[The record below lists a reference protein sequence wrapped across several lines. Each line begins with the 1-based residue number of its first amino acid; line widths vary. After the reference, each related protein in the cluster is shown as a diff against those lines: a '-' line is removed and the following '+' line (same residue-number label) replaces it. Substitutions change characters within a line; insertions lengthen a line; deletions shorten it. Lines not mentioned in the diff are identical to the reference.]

1 MADWRADV
9 DRRLDRIGLPPTRRA
24 DILEEVEA
32 FLQGRYEDFLA
43 DGYAPAEAR
52 RLALADLETDRFIFE
67 LSHIERRAP
76 AELPPIGSGRSTI
89 VANLWQDVR
98 HGLRA
103 IRRAPGFSA
112 VVIATLALGIGA
124 NAAIFSV
131 ADAVMLRP
139 YAYPDMERIVVINE
153 RTRSGQSLS
162 VAWPNFQDWRDQNQ
176 VFQHLGL
183 FRNAVV
189 NLTGSDRPERLISSV
204 TSSAVFGALGVAPS
218 IGRVFS
224 ASDDVPSAP
233 RVVIVSERLWRTRFD
248 ADPQMVGRAILLN
261 GEPHTVV
268 GVMPPEMRFPSRLTD
283 VWLPLGPVVPSLPTA
298 RGAHPGLIAVA
309 KMKPGVTLER
319 AVVDMDTIARR
330 LEQQYP
336 DSNSNLGVELTLY
349 FEQIVRNIRPTL
361 LTLLGAVAFVL
372 IIACANLANLLL
384 ARSERRQRELAVRRA
399 LGANRWRMVQQ
410 LLMESLLLAVIGG
423 AIGVVLASWLVN
435 LFVASG
441 PVTVP
446 RIDLVGVD
454 ARVVA
459 FSALVTI
466 ATGIF
471 FGLVPAL
478 RASAPDLRSTLNEV
492 GRGTLLVPARRL
504 RSALIV
510 AEVAL
515 ALMLLVGAGL
525 MIRSFARLM
534 SIEPGFDPA
543 NVVTMRLTLP
553 PAKYREQERWQ
564 AIHQDLV
571 ERVATLPGVTSAA
584 INSGI
589 PLEGGGSE
597 SGVRVEG
604 RPIPPVGTPGPMC
617 LFQTGSPDYFR
628 TMGIA
633 LVKGRYFDAR
643 DTASSSR
650 VAIIDE
656 TFVRTLFPGEDPIG
670 KRISFES
677 QGEDRTAV
685 QIWREV
691 VGVVR
696 HVRHYGL
703 AQGPPYVQV
712 YTPFAQLP
720 IWFERRR
727 PTMALFVRTTIAPE
741 RLTASVRE
749 RLASLDGDIP
759 VYGVQTMQTYLA
771 QNTEQPRLNVML
783 LGGLAALALILAT
796 LGVYGVVSYS
806 VAQRTQEIGVRMALG
821 ATRAHVLR
829 LVVGQASAVVL
840 LGVVLGLG
848 GALALASLL
857 QTLLFQ
863 VSARD
868 PVTFATVAV
877 VLAVIGFAATI
888 VPARRATQVDPL
900 VAIREA

>member
-1 MADWRADV
+1 MVDWRIAV
-9 DRRLDRIGLPPTRRA
+9 DRRLDQIGLPATRRA
-24 DILEEVEA
+24 DIIEEVGA
-32 FLQGRYEDFLA
+32 FLQGRYEEFRSQ
-43 DGYAPAEAR
+43 GYDEAEAR
-52 RLALADLETDRFIFE
+52 RLALSDLQTDQFVIE
-67 LSHIERRAP
+67 LSRIERRAP
-76 AELPPIGSGRSTI
+76 AELPPIGSGRSTF
-89 VANLWQDVR
+89 VANLWQDAR
-98 HGLRA
+98 YALRGM
-103 IRRAPGFSA
+103 RKAPGFSA

-139 YAYPDMERIVVINE
+139 YAYPDMERIVVLNE
-153 RTRSGQSLS
+153 RVRAGQAMS

-176 VFQHLGL
+176 VFEHIGL
-183 FRNAVV
+183 FRNGVV
-189 NLTGSDRPERLISSV
+189 NLTGIDRPERLISSL
-204 TSSAVFGALGVAPS
+204 TSSAVFGALGIAPS
-218 IGRVFS
+218 AGRVFS
-224 ASDDVPSAP
+224 PSDDVPSGP
-233 RVVIVSERLWRTRFD
+233 RVAIVSERLWRARFN
-248 ADPQMVGRAILLN
+248 ADPHMVGRAILLN
-261 GEPHTVV
+261 GEPYTVI
-268 GVMPPEMRFPSRLTD
+268 GIMPPEMRFPSRTTD
-283 VWLPLGPVVPSLPTA
+283 VWLSLGPAVPSLPTA
-298 RGAHPGLIAVA
+298 RGAHPGLIAVG
-309 KMKPGVTLER
+309 KLKPDVTFER
-319 AVVDMDTIARR
+319 AVGDMDTIARR

-336 DSNSNLGVELTLY
+336 DSNSNLGVEMTPY
-349 FEQIVRNIRPTL
+349 YEQIVRNIRPTL

-399 LGANRWRMVQQ
+399 LGANRWRIVQQ
-410 LLMESLLLAVIGG
+410 LLTESLLLAVIGG

-435 LFVASG
+435 VFVASG
-441 PVTVP
+441 PVTIP

-454 ARVVA
+454 VRAVA
-459 FSALVTI
+459 FSALVTL
-466 ATGIF
+466 ATGIL
-471 FGLVPAL
+471 FGLAPAL
-478 RASAPDLRSTLNEV
+478 RASVPDLRSTLNEA
-492 GRGTLLVPARRL
+492 GRGTSAAPARRL
-504 RSALIV
+504 RSVLIV

-534 SIEPGFDPA
+534 SIEPGFDPT

-564 AIHQDLV
+564 AVHRDLV
-571 ERVATLPGVTSAA
+571 ERVATLPGVTSVAV
-584 INSGI
+584 NSAI

-604 RPIPPVGTPGPMC
+604 QPIPPVGTPGPMC
-617 LFQTGSPDYFR
+617 LFQSSSPDYFR
-628 TMGIA
+628 TMGIT

-643 DTASSSR
+643 DTASSGR

-656 TFVRTLFPGEDPIG
+656 TFVRTLFPAEDPIG

-677 QGEDRTAV
+677 HGEDRTSV
-685 QIWREV
+685 QIWREI

-712 YTPFAQLP
+712 YTPFSQLP

-727 PTMALFVRTTIAPE
+727 PIMALFVRTSIAPE
-741 RLTASVRE
+741 RLTAAVRE
-749 RLASLDGDIP
+749 ELASLDADIP
-759 VYGVQTMQTYLA
+759 VYGVQTMRTYLS

-829 LVVGQASAVVL
+829 LVVGQASSLVL
-840 LGVVLGLG
+840 LGVALGLG

-857 QTLLFQ
+857 QALLFQ

-868 PVTFATVAV
+868 PATFASVAGI
-877 VLAVIGFAATI
+877 LLVIGFAATI
-888 VPARRATQVDPL
+888 VPARRATRVDPV
-900 VAIREA
+900 VAMREA